1 MGRRVS
7 RPSKKVIFGGD
18 RGKNVPFKCGQIA
31 LEKGRN
37 STYDYKWHRNP
48 LARRHPPGSPRHLP
62 PKKNCLVPREIPLAA
77 VVSRSKA
84 RWSLSVGRSLSRL
97 VSLQIADEV

>member
-7 RPSKKVIFGGD
+7 RRSKKVIFGGD

-37 STYDYKWHRNP
+37 STYDYKW
-48 LARRHPPGSPRHLP
+48 RRSPHAAPRGPAATPFACVRASPRW
-62 PKKNCLVPREIPLAA
+62 LAA
-77 VVSRSKA
+77 APPVSIQETRA
-84 RWSLSVGRSLSRL
+84 T
-97 VSLQIADEV
+97 